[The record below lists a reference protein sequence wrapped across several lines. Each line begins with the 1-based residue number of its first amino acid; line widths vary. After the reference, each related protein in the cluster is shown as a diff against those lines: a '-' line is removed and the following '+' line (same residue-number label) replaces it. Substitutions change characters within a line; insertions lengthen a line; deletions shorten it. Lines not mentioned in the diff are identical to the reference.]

1 MTAAT
6 SDSEITCQLLERVRH
21 GDRAALDELLSEQRP
36 YLRRL
41 VELRFD
47 AQLQSRV
54 DPSDVVQETLLTVAA
69 RIEDYLRRQP
79 MPFWLW
85 LRQTACERLV
95 ELQRRHVSA
104 ARRTVGREVSLPAA
118 SSIDSAES
126 LLGQST
132 PSEQAAA
139 AELADQVRR
148 AVDRLD
154 ADDRSIIV
162 LRSYEQLTNQQ
173 AAEVLGIESA
183 AASRRFGRALLRLKA
198 SFQSE
203 SPP

>member
-6 SDSEITCQLLERVRH
+6 SDSEITCQLLGRVRH
-21 GDRAALDELLSEQRP
+21 GDRAALDELLSEHRP
-36 YLRRL
+36 YLHRL
-41 VELRFD
+41 VKLRFD
-47 AQLQSRV
+47 VQLQPRV
-54 DPSDVVQETLLTVAA
+54 DPSDIVQETLLSVAA

-95 ELQRRHVSA
+95 EMQRRHVSA
-104 ARRTVGREVSLPAA
+104 ARRTVGREVSLPAD
-118 SSIDSAES
+118 SSLDLAMT

-139 AELADQVRR
+139 AELAEQVRR
-148 AVDRLD
+148 AINRLD
-154 ADDRSIIV
+154 ADDRAIIV
-162 LRSYEQLTNQQ
+162 LRNYEQLTNQQ
-173 AAEVLGIESA
+173 AAEVLGIELSA
-183 AASRRFGRALLRLKA
+183 ASKRFGRALIRLKA
-198 SFQSE
+198 SFESE